1 MLALYVYSY
10 LLLGRKLPRGHAVP
24 SERCRDERRVDTV
37 LVFTLDGRYL
47 ATYAAEG
54 SEGTVVWKGR
64 RIAASDLFLSTH
76 GLVAGR
82 QVVGNAELN
91 PPSEPEYIHQ
101 ANTYTTRRWPA

>member
-1 MLALYVYSY
+1 MLA
-10 LLLGRKLPRGHAVP
+10 
-24 SERCRDERRVDTV
+24 
-37 LVFTLDGRYL
+37 FTLDGRYL

-54 SEGTVVWKGR
+54 SEGTVVWKGW
-64 RIAASDLFLSTH
+64 RIAASDFLLSTH

-82 QVVGNAELN
+82 RVVGDAELN